1 MSHGFRHILIPAAM
15 SAIFFAVAW
24 TPVEVFGCATRGLLA
39 VSVSLISALAALG
52 TAIVGLRGRLRGDPN
67 ATSWVISTLIL
78 TIPPIALLLM
88 A

>member
-1 MSHGFRHILIPAAM
+1 MSHGFRHILIPASM

-39 VSVSLISALAALG
+39 ASVSLVSALAALG
-52 TAIVGLRGRLRGDPN
+52 TATIALRGRMRGDPN
-67 ATSWVISTLIL
+67 AASWLISTLIL
-78 TIPPIALLLM
+78 TIPAIALLLM